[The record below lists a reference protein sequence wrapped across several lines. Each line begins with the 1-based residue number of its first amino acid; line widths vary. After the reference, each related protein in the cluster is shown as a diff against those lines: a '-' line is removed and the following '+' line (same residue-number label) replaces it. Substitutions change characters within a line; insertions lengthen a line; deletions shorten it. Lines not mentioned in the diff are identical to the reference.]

1 VSEPIHL
8 QLPLSK
14 EDRISLK
21 VGDSVRFSGSL
32 YTARD
37 AAHHR
42 LFEAVSHGQ
51 EIPIPLQG
59 ETIYYVGPCPAPPG
73 WVIGSAGPTTSGR
86 MDKYTPRLLDLGLAA
101 MIGKGERSP
110 EVIQAMIRNYAVYF
124 ATIGG
129 AGVLIARTV
138 KKMELVAYPELGPEA
153 IYRLE
158 VENFPAVVAI
168 DSQGR
173 DIYREGRK
181 PYQKHLVNN
190 L

>member
-1 VSEPIHL
+1 MSEPIRL
-8 QLPLSK
+8 KLPLSK
-14 EDRISLK
+14 EDRIRLK

-42 LFEAVSHGQ
+42 LYEALSQGK

-73 WVIGSAGPTTSGR
+73 RIIGSAGPTTSGR
-86 MDKYTPRLLDLGLAA
+86 MDKYTPRLLDQGLVA
-101 MIGKGERSP
+101 MIGKGERSS
-110 EVIQAMIRNYAVYF
+110 EVIEAMTRNYAVYF

-129 AGVLIARTV
+129 AGVLISRTV

-158 VENFPAVVAI
+158 VEDFPAIVAI

-181 PYQKHLVNN
+181 PYQKHLANS